1 MNIQTKVLR
10 THSIRR
16 ARTLTLGVASALLI
30 ALALPVGAQSA
41 ESKPQANSAH
51 STQTG
56 TRIRKG
62 ELPPD
67 QVLEV
72 IVVGGAV
79 KDSRLIA
86 RNDATDDRDIP
97 LLPVA
102 HEGPQ
107 R

>member
-1 MNIQTKVLR
+1 MTIHTKVLR
-10 THSIRR
+10 AHSIRR

-41 ESKPQANSAH
+41 ESKPQADSAH

-67 QVLEV
+67 RVLEV
-72 IVVGGAV
+72 IVVAGAI

-86 RNDATDDRDIP
+86 RNDAADDRDIP

-102 HEGPQ
+102 HERPQ